1 MSQVQI
7 LPAGPLYIGMSAY
20 NYKQRIEYWLRRI
33 EEAKFNP
40 TNTALV
46 HRFVDA
52 LRLAGV
58 GEAKIINY
66 LQFSYEILKINDN
79 DVRAWT
85 REDVDRI
92 ASIIISK
99 KGWSYATIA
108 IALRALKRLV
118 HYAKHNTIAD
128 GNAIKYCYEVEH
140 IHPDKY
146 AKKANK
152 EEKVKA
158 TDLITR
164 EEFDKM
170 IECIPKVSRYPIR
183 DKAMLYVMY
192 EFAARPSELLNMRLK
207 DVDVKDNYVR
217 ITTTG
222 KTGVKTLTLVLSYKP
237 LMGWLEMHPLK
248 DDPNA
253 YLWYSKTKGRVSY
266 GRLRIFIKQL
276 AKAANIKK
284 DVWLYLF
291 RHSALTE
298 YEKIYGSSITE
309 VYGNWVK
316 GSPIRNRYIHLANS
330 DQHYAVL
337 KRYGILDS
345 NNNNNSNNNNTIL
358 EPIKCPRCNA
368 MNEPTAKVCY
378 NCSLILDKR
387 FALELSRKEEEARK
401 EREDKVKML
410 ESEVRD
416 LKMIIEELARRLNGS
431 NR

>member
-1 MSQVQI
+1 MSV
-7 LPAGPLYIGMSAY
+7 Y
-20 NYKQRIEYWLRRI
+20 NYKQRLEYWLRRI
-33 EEAKFNP
+33 EEAKFKN
-40 TNTALV
+40 AELV

-58 GEAKIINY
+58 GDARIINY
-66 LQFSYEILKINDN
+66 LQFTYEILKMNDN
-79 DVRAWT
+79 DIRAWS

-92 ASIIISK
+92 ASIIISRK
-99 KGWSYATIA
+99 DWSYATIA
-108 IALRALKRLV
+108 IALRTLKRLV

-128 GNAIKYCYEVEH
+128 GYAIKYCYDVEH

-146 AKKANK
+146 TKKANR

-164 EEFDKM
+164 EEFDRL
-170 IECIPKVSRYPIR
+170 IECIPRVSRYPIR

-192 EFAARPSELLNMRLK
+192 EFAARPSELLNMCLG
-207 DVDVKDNYVR
+207 DVDIKDNYVR

-237 LMGWLEMHPLK
+237 LMEWLEMHPLK

-266 GRLRIFIKQL
+266 DRLRIFIKEL

-298 YEKIYGSSITE
+298 YEKTYGSAITE

-316 GSPIRNRYIHLANS
+316 GSPIRNRYIHLADS
-330 DQHYAVL
+330 DQHNAVL
-337 KRYGILDS
+337 KKYGILD
-345 NNNNNSNNNNTIL
+345 NNNNSSNTIIL
-358 EPIKCPRCNA
+358 EPIRCYRCNT

-387 FALELSRKEEEARK
+387 FALELSKKEEEAK
-401 EREDKVKML
+401 KAAEDKVKLL
-410 ESEVRD
+410 EHEVKE
-416 LKMIIEELARRLNGS
+416 LKMIIEELARRLKDQ
-431 NR
+431 